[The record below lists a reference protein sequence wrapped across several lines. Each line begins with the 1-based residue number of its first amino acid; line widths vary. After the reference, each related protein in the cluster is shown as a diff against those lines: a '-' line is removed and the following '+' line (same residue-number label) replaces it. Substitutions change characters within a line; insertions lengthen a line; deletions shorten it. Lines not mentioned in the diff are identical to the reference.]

1 MKPSPRFISGLEQNI
16 SVLFGSDTIFNLFPR
31 KWKQQGVGS
40 RGREGASQRAP
51 GRGQWTPLEAG
62 FTRYWSSVG
71 SEVRARDKTMVMP
84 QGGWCIGLVTLSIEM
99 VTVWWLV
106 ICLVRAGQ
114 WFKRVVLYVW
124 LPHPSKISF
133 CCTLNRANTNYT
145 CLDFIQNTPNLKF
158 WTGMEC
164 ETETCN
170 IATRIS
176 LLNF

>member
-62 FTRYWSSVG
+62 VTRYWSSVG

-84 QGGWCIGLVTLSIEM
+84 QGGWCIGLVTPSTEM

-114 WFKRVVLYVW
+114 
-124 LPHPSKISF
+124 HQ
-133 CCTLNRANTNYT
+133 TYT
-145 CLDFIQNTPNLKF
+145 SCSVRMPCFIQVKYLSVALL
-158 WTGMEC
+158 
-164 ETETCN
+164 TEQ
-170 IATRIS
+170 IQII
-176 LLNF
+176 LV